1 MFYWLLNRII
11 CIWLIFSW
19 GFFLVTTTI
28 FLRTLLFCKLA
39 FHHDNNFYSNE
50 TSMSKLVYHIH
61 QLVQELQL
69 SNNAILANGH
79 FRILFITL
87 NGREGKPNTRF
98 LTERNKHY
106 DDTFIIPSASL
117 PSTGNTSLHRRHF
130 ESIHSFRNIS
140 TLNQKTRR
148 HHYNKLYIL
157 IM

>member
-1 MFYWLLNRII
+1 
-11 CIWLIFSW
+11 
-19 GFFLVTTTI
+19 
-28 FLRTLLFCKLA
+28 
-39 FHHDNNFYSNE
+39 
-50 TSMSKLVYHIH
+50 MSKLVYHIH

-69 SNNAILANGH
+69 SNKAVLALSSHYSRIAIDNIVLFAILANGH